1 MKEYKVVVSQSEA
14 HIYIIKAKNKR
25 EARTTYCNG
34 ELHKTFGVEEYVVD
48 IEEVS
53 KWIKRSIIKNKS
65 VEQLKWTI

>member
-53 KWIKRSIIKNKS
+53 KW
-65 VEQLKWTI
+65 T